1 MHVRSLFAVAL
12 AALLVGPATAH
23 AQAKKSTAK
32 AAAPAKTAAAAPAQ
46 TTTTSSP
53 SYQIGGWI
61 GYESDNLGGVQVR
74 GDFVWPFEKLAPGF
88 DLSFVG
94 SVGLSYLSESTS
106 GFGVTVD
113 TSAWQFKLVPTARF
127 TYTFNPQWS
136 VFGDAG
142 VGINYTSVT
151 VKEDFGAFGSQSASD
166 SSTGFMLRLG
176 AGGFFNLNPQW
187 ALGATIV
194 FDPSTGSNTLD
205 TWSFLGG
212 VKYRL

>member
-1 MHVRSLFAVAL
+1 MHVRSLFAVVV

-23 AQAKKSTAK
+23 AQAKKSSAK
-32 AAAPAKTAAAAPAQ
+32 ATAAPAKATPAQ
-46 TTTTSSP
+46 QNASQN
-53 SYQIGGWI
+53 YQIGGWI
-61 GYESDNLGGVQVR
+61 GYESDDLGGVQVR
-74 GDFVWPFEKLAPGF
+74 GDFVWPFEKLAPGL

-94 SVGLSYLSESTS
+94 SVGLSYLSKSQS
-106 GFGVTVD
+106 GFGLTVD
-113 TSAWQFKLVPTARF
+113 TSAWEFKLVPTARF

-142 VGINYTSVT
+142 VGIDYTSVT
-151 VKEDFGAFGSQSASD
+151 AKFDYGAFGSNSASD
-166 SSTGFMLRLG
+166 SSTGLMLRLG

-205 TWSFLGG
+205 TWSFLAG